1 MKRWMAVL
9 LLTLFLVACSDR
21 AGELYET
28 AQFEELQRNIPNAVR
43 LYRDILEKYPAS
55 PQAEKARARLAELEA
70 EAR

>member
-1 MKRWMAVL
+1 MKRWIALVFFAL
-9 LLTLFLVACSDR
+9 LLAACSDR

-43 LYRDILEKYPAS
+43 LYRDIVEKYPAS

-70 EAR
+70 EPR